1 MGGHSS
7 PLLALH
13 GVGGHSYPLL
23 ALHAPHDTCLA
34 FPPPPGAAPGYQP
47 AIVTAFYAPYLL
59 VPLLLA
65 LHMAASPRPF
75 GARVPGAGG
84 KPKRK

>member
-1 MGGHSS
+1 MWVWVWERQCLHNTIPS
-7 PLLALH
+7 PNL
-13 GVGGHSYPLL
+13 VSPR
-23 ALHAPHDTCLA
+23 
-34 FPPPPGAAPGYQP
+34 PPAAAAPGYQP
-47 AIVTAFYAPYLL
+47 AIVTAFYAPYLV

-65 LHMAASPRPF
+65 LHMAVSPRPF